1 MSLKNPSSFELR
13 SVMLFA
19 AMTLGA
25 SLAQAQN
32 QPVSPFAGMAQSSA
46 PHTTNAQSAVS
57 QEAPKGSS
65 PFAGM
70 SNAAAATGGAT
81 ADVQNRSNL
90 PHATPGKEGKNKPHK
105 AQMKKNG
112 AHTGDHEAAPGAE
125 VQGRSNTPH
134 STPGA
139 PKTDPS
145 PSGAR

>member
-1 MSLKNPSSFELR
+1 MQSPSSFEFR

-19 AMTLGA
+19 AVALGSTLA
-25 SLAQAQN
+25 HAQN
-32 QPVSPFAGMAQSSA
+32 QPVSPFAGMSQSSA
-46 PHTTNAQSAVS
+46 PHTTNTQSAVS
-57 QEAPKGSS
+57 QDAPKGSS

-70 SNAAAATGGAT
+70 GNAAAATGGAT
-81 ADVQNRSNL
+81 ADVQNRSNV
-90 PHATPGKEGKNKPHK
+90 PHATPGKDGKNKPHK
-105 AQMKKNG
+105 AQMKKNA

-125 VQGRSNTPH
+125 VQNRSNTPH